1 MILGGTYGAGGVTAP
16 GSEYRYATVDAGS
29 SGTVLEQ
36 IRTDGGSIRRVQR
49 IGSGW
54 TLPAVTW
61 LGDAGGLS
69 ANGRRL
75 VLVRT
80 DYDRRGLPTS
90 PTEMLL
96 VDTHSL
102 KPRRHLELDG
112 IFSFDAISPDG
123 RSLYLVQYASARR
136 PLDYRVRRYDVGA
149 GEFRG
154 GAIVDPDEP
163 DEKMTGQPLSRAYSP
178 DGAWAYTL
186 YGGGDETFVHALDTA
201 SGTAQCID
209 LEGIGEGNSYY
220 RLTLDADPATGALT
234 VRNARQPLAL
244 VDPRTFEVSQPPEA
258 GRAGASADDDTAG
271 AGAEWVA
278 PLAIG
283 GGVLLLAAA
292 AFLAVRRRPGAAGL
306 IAVLAAALA
315 AAFGA
320 GGGDRRPSPRRAS
333 RRSRGSRPPSRPTE
347 RSCAPRG

>member
-1 MILGGTYGAGGVTAP
+1 M
-16 GSEYRYATVDAGS
+16 
-29 SGTVLEQ
+29 
-36 IRTDGGSIRRVQR
+36 
-49 IGSGW
+49 
-54 TLPAVTW
+54 
-61 LGDAGGLS
+61 
-69 ANGRRL
+69 
-75 VLVRT
+75 
-80 DYDRRGLPTS
+80 
-90 PTEMLL
+90 
-96 VDTHSL
+96 
-102 KPRRHLELDG
+102 
-112 IFSFDAISPDG
+112 
-123 RSLYLVQYASARR
+123 
-136 PLDYRVRRYDVGA
+136 RRYDVGA

-178 DGAWAYTL
+178 DGAWSYTL

-258 GRAGASADDDTAG
+258 ESGASADDETAG

-292 AFLAVRRRPGAAGL
+292 AFLAVRRRPGAPA
-306 IAVLAAALA
+306 
-315 AAFGA
+315 
-320 GGGDRRPSPRRAS
+320 
-333 RRSRGSRPPSRPTE
+333 
-347 RSCAPRG
+347 